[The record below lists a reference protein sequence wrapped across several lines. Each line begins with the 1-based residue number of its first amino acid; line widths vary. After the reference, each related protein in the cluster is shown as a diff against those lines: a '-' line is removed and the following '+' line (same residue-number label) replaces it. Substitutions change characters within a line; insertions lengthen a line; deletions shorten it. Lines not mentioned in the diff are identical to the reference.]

1 MTTLASWRDLYAA
14 AMLELDHGRLQGR
27 IKAAQAA
34 IRQAMQ
40 GSPNNRTRAAV
51 EEVQDMAAALG
62 NLQSLQRVEF
72 RKSAPACCEGFP
84 PVGGEL

>member
-1 MTTLASWRDLYAA
+1 MTTRLSWRDLYAA
-14 AMLELDHGRLQGR
+14 AMLELDHASLKGR

-40 GSPNNRTRAAV
+40 RSPNNLTHGAA
-51 EEVQDMAAALG
+51 EEVQDIAAALG

-84 PVGGEL
+84 PAEGL